1 MYRLN
6 AIQQLIDLINRTQQ
20 TRFYVLSA
28 GMPPVED
35 SDLLLQH
42 VYQYDAFA
50 IWGQPS
56 DQVHIPLLQGML
68 ALLSHAA
75 DNDDHSDWLDFL
87 SAKSSEMP
95 DTPIIEIDK
104 TYRLCQ
110 IRSYNAHAKDELLQ
124 LSAEVLAPMVLYTD
138 NALTL
143 LLMEATPMLNETIS
157 AFYETASLE
166 LGQTLS
172 LYLSSQA
179 QSPEEL
185 PEAYATLIAL
195 EKLLPAERAHAPVFF
210 EAYLSELLFE
220 EWLSHKPGP
229 IFKAIRRQRIVAQ
242 FDEET
247 LRTIDMLFQK
257 NLNLTDTAKA
267 LFIHRNTLIYRLD
280 KIEKLLG
287 FDLRR
292 FEDCFQ
298 LKLLLRIK

>member
-1 MYRLN
+1 MNHLN
-6 AIQQLIDLINRTQQ
+6 AIQQLIDLLNSTQQ
-20 TRFYVLSA
+20 THFCIKQPETSIETTAASGLICMHQVDTCQIF
-28 GMPPVED
+28 G
-35 SDLLLQH
+35 H
-42 VYQYDAFA
+42 
-50 IWGQPS
+50 PS
-56 DQVHIPLLQGML
+56 DQAQLPLLLGML
-68 ALLSHAA
+68 SLMNAAVQLAPNHAWLS
-75 DNDDHSDWLDFL
+75 FL
-87 SAKSSEMP
+87 SGQNAEMP
-95 DTPIIEIDK
+95 DSPAIEPDK
-104 TYRLCQ
+104 TYRLCLMRGYEAPAIQ
-110 IRSYNAHAKDELLQ
+110 DLLA
-124 LSAEVLAPMVLYTD
+124 LSAEVLSPEVLYSDT
-138 NALTL
+138 LETL
-143 LLMEATPMLNETIS
+143 LLMEASPTLNETLL

-172 LYLSSQA
+172 IYLSAQA
-179 QSPEEL
+179 QSPDEL
-185 PEAYATLIAL
+185 PDAFATLKAL
-195 EKLLPAERAHAPVFF
+195 EKKMPTDRVHTPIFF

-247 LRTIDMLFQK
+247 LRTIEMLFQK

-287 FDLRR
+287 FDLRQ